1 MPMVYRL
8 DTIPLDRLITPV
20 ARATAMLAR
29 LDERVARSPIG
40 PGWIER
46 AHFQDAVSSLWIDGE
61 LVHLEDLVLHDNHMD
76 IRAPT
81 HELVRAHSVLRA
93 RRQIFA
99 HPPDWALSPAGLR
112 QLAGRGSAEAPALP
126 AADPAREQKD
136 DETDDGEEHRLDE
149 ELAAIDA
156 VLKRSSET
164 MARLRNDGPDSTPR
178 ERDPLAYDLDWD
190 EDGRLD
196 EWQRLVEASQHLP
209 PALRGVLLLDAW
221 RTIDVLQHV
230 PWLGRLLVA
239 ALLRQ
244 AGLVTAHLA
253 ALNSGL
259 RAVPRELR
267 HAPDR
272 TTRLIALL
280 QAMEEAATLGLK
292 EHDRLVQAKAQ
303 MERRLKGRRSNSKLP
318 QLVDLVLSRP
328 MVSSTMIE
336 QELKVTQQGALN
348 LVADLNLREM
358 TGRRRF
364 QAWGVI

>member
-1 MPMVYRL
+1 MVYRL

-29 LDERVARSPIG
+29 LDERIARSPIG
-40 PGWIER
+40 AGWIER
-46 AHFQDAVSSLWIDGE
+46 THFQDAVSSLWIDGE

-81 HELVRAHSVLRA
+81 HELVRAHAVLRA
-93 RRQIFA
+93 RRQIFS

-112 QLAGRGSAEAPALP
+112 HLAGRGSAEPPPLP
-126 AADPAREQKD
+126 ATDPSPEQRQ
-136 DETDDGEEHRLDE
+136 DEPSDEHRLDE

-156 VLKRSSET
+156 VLKRSGET
-164 MARLRNDGPDSTPR
+164 MARLRNDGPAVALR

-196 EWQRLVEASQHLP
+196 AWNGLVEASQHLP
-209 PALRGVLLLDAW
+209 PVLRAALLLDAW

-272 TTRLIALL
+272 TTRLVALL
-280 QAMEEAATLGLK
+280 QAMEEAATLGMK
-292 EHDRLVQAKAQ
+292 EHDRLMQAKAQ
-303 MERRLKGRRSNSKLP
+303 MERRLKGRRSNSRLP

>member
-1 MPMVYRL
+1 MVYRL
-8 DTIPLDRLITPV
+8 DMIPLDRLITPV

-29 LDERVARSPIG
+29 LDERVSRSSIG

-46 AHFQDAVSSLWIDGE
+46 THFQDAVSSLWIDGE

-81 HELVRAHSVLRA
+81 HELVRAHAVLRA
-93 RRQIFA
+93 RRQIAA
-99 HPPDWALSPAGLR
+99 HAPDWALSPMGLR
-112 QLAGRGSAEAPALP
+112 QLAGRGSGESQTLSTTNPI
-126 AADPAREQKD
+126 AAQRE
-136 DETDDGEEHRLDE
+136 DETDNGDEDRLDE
-149 ELAAIDA
+149 EMAAIDA

-164 MARLRNDGPDSTPR
+164 MARLRNDAPAAALR

-196 EWQRLVEASQHLP
+196 EWNRLVEATQHLP
-209 PALRGVLLLDAW
+209 PVLRAVLLLDAW

-244 AGLVTAHLA
+244 AGLVAAHLA
-253 ALNSGL
+253 TLNNGL
-259 RAVPRELR
+259 RAVSRELR

-272 TTRLIALL
+272 TTRLVALL
-280 QAMEEAATLGLK
+280 QAMEETATLGMK
-292 EHDRLVQAKAQ
+292 EHDRLVQARAQ